1 LKCSV
6 VIKRLGYDA
15 VRRLDNL
22 RYRARRLFVVSGRCL
37 SDMNN
42 SSDAIGLVE
51 MRAQHSTA
59 KIQKAKLAR
68 PKTKF
73 NRAVEFCLD
82 RLTGSDIIKPKG

>member
-1 LKCSV
+1 
-6 VIKRLGYDA
+6 
-15 VRRLDNL
+15 
-22 RYRARRLFVVSGRCL
+22 
-37 SDMNN
+37 MNN